1 MTVALVDFNTV
12 VLPAGQ
18 VYQLVT
24 SVGPL
29 AGPFLYNILNM
40 GPDAIY
46 MRDTPDPAPGDPGS
60 VTLPALAADN
70 GVFVAEGTRGLRV
83 MAGPSGAVISVR
95 VAVPQYA

>member
-1 MTVALVDFNTV
+1 MTVTLTDFNTI

-24 SVGPL
+24 SHAAP
-29 AGPFLYNILNM
+29 AGPFLYNVLNM
-40 GPDAIY
+40 GPDVIY
-46 MRDTPDPAPGDPGS
+46 MRDTSNPAPGDPNS
-60 VTLPALAADN
+60 EMLPASAADN
-70 GVFVAEGTRGLRV
+70 GIFVGEGTQGLRV